1 MSNKSLRI
9 FSINCYQLWVLISFY
24 YNFIIKAADAYELF
38 ECGIQDVE
46 LSSDEEFVR
55 KYEYPW

>member
-9 FSINCYQLWVLISFY
+9 LSINCYQLWVLISFY
-24 YNFIIKAADAYELF
+24 YIFIIKAAEADKF
-38 ECGIQDVE
+38 SECGIQDVE